1 MKLPLKG
8 VLSVKKI
15 CAALALALLIF
26 CPAADAARFIV
37 DRILATVNGE
47 IITLSEF
54 EKYKSMIL
62 MGAAEKPIDTDTDRQ
77 LLGQLIEKKLV
88 LQEAKRLEV
97 TLKDKDI
104 ERALEDVQRRNKI
117 DIKTLERELA
127 KQGATLEDYKK
138 ILGDELLQ
146 SHTIG
151 RAVHAKINV
160 SDKDIQQFYEQ
171 NVKGKERKGARVRI
185 QQILLLIPNG
195 AAPGKI
201 SDIEKHIQDL
211 HRKIRA
217 GDDFGKLAVQN
228 SQGAGAQL
236 GGDIGF
242 FYKGE
247 LMPEIEKMAFSLNK
261 GEVSTVFR
269 TEIGFHII
277 KVLDRVGEDGG
288 KGNDNGTA
296 ALHAQ
301 EREIKNTLYSTE
313 FEKELRRWL
322 QGLREKAYIELN

>member
-1 MKLPLKG
+1 MDG
-8 VLSVKKI
+8 AGDARDDDRSVLQR
-15 CAALALALLIF
+15 LAKHFKHLAW
-26 CPAADAARFIV
+26 
-37 DRILATVNGE
+37 
-47 IITLSEF
+47 
-54 EKYKSMIL
+54 K
-62 MGAAEKPIDTDTDRQ
+62 
-77 LLGQLIEKKLV
+77 LGQLIEKKLV

-117 DIKTLERELA
+117 DLKTLEREII

-138 ILGDELLQ
+138 ILGDEILQ

-160 SDKDIQQFYEQ
+160 TEKDIQEFYEQ

-201 SDIEKHIQDL
+201 SDIEKRIQDL
-211 HRKIRA
+211 YRKIKA

-242 FYKGE
+242 FYKDE

-261 GEVSTVFR
+261 GEVSPVFR

-277 KVLDRVGEDGG
+277 KVLDRIGDDDG
-288 KGNDNGTA
+288 KSTDNNTA

-301 EREIKNTLYSTE
+301 EREIKGMLYNMA
-313 FEKELRRWL
+313 FEKELRQWL
-322 QGLREKAYIELN
+322 MGLKQKAYIEIN